1 MGLKIVGKITPFLDR
16 HEAGRFLA
24 QAMRAQAGGDLL
36 VLGIPRG
43 GVVVGAAVAREL
55 AAELDVVIAR
65 KVSAPGNPELA
76 IGAVIEG
83 GETYLNRGLI
93 SALGAD
99 EEYVAEETA
108 RQLERIRQRA
118 EAYRAVRKIAPREGR
133 TVVVVDDGVATGAT
147 MIATLNGLRAAKPA
161 KLQCAIPVGPQETLE
176 ELDELADEVICLAA
190 PEYFQAVGQ
199 FYERFDQVEDD
210 EVIRILRAAQSLA
223 PKRKEPNRKG
233 AQP

>member
-24 QAMRAQAGGDLL
+24 QALRAQAGRDLL

-55 AAELDVVIAR
+55 SAELDVVIAR
-65 KVSAPGNPELA
+65 KLSAPGNPELA

-83 GETYLNRGLI
+83 GETYLNSGLI

-99 EEYVAEETA
+99 EKYVADEKS

-118 EAYRAVRKIAPREGR
+118 ESYRAVRKIASREGR
-133 TVVVVDDGVATGAT
+133 TVLVVDDGVATGAT

-161 KLQCAIPVGPQETLE
+161 KLWCGIPVGPQDT
-176 ELDELADEVICLAA
+176 LDELAELADEIVCLAA
-190 PEYFQAVGQ
+190 PEYFEAVGQ
-199 FYERFDQVEDD
+199 FYERFDQIEDP
-210 EVIRILRAAQSLA
+210 EVLRIL
-223 PKRKEPNRKG
+223 KG
-233 AQP
+233 AAA

>member
-24 QAMRAQAGGDLL
+24 QALRAQAGGDLL

-65 KVSAPGNPELA
+65 KLSAPGNPELA

-99 EEYVAEETA
+99 EKYVADETA

-147 MIATLNGLRAAKPA
+147 MIATLDGLRAAKPA
-161 KLQCAIPVGPQETLE
+161 RLWCGIPVGPQETLE
-176 ELDELADEVICLAA
+176 ELEELADEVVCLAA

-210 EVIRILRAAQSLA
+210 EVIRILRTA
-223 PKRKEPNRKG
+223 
-233 AQP
+233 

>member
-1 MGLKIVGKITPFLDR
+1 MGLKIVGKVTPFLDR

-24 QAMRAQAGGDLL
+24 QALRPQARGDLL

-43 GVVVGAAVAREL
+43 GVMIGAAVAREL
-55 AAELDVVIAR
+55 KAELDVVIAR
-65 KVSAPGNPELA
+65 KLSAPGNPELA

-83 GETYLNRGLI
+83 GETYLNRSLI

-99 EEYVAEETA
+99 EKYVADETA

-147 MIATLNGLRAAKPA
+147 MIATLNGAARRKARPALVRDSGRAAGHA
-161 KLQCAIPVGPQETLE
+161 RGT
-176 ELDELADEVICLAA
+176 
-190 PEYFQAVGQ
+190 G
-199 FYERFDQVEDD
+199 
-210 EVIRILRAAQSLA
+210 
-223 PKRKEPNRKG
+223 
-233 AQP
+233 

>member
-1 MGLKIVGKITPFLDR
+1 MGLKIVGKVTPFLDR
-16 HEAGRFLA
+16 QEAGRFLA
-24 QAMRAQAGGDLL
+24 QALRAQAGGNLL

-43 GVVVGAAVAREL
+43 GVMVGAAVAREL
-55 AAELDVVIAR
+55 KAELDVVIAR
-65 KVSAPGNPELA
+65 KLSAPGNPELA

-83 GETYLNRGLI
+83 GETYLNRSLI

-99 EEYVAEETA
+99 EKYVADETA

-147 MIATLNGLRAAKPA
+147 MLATLNGVRAAKPA
-161 KLQCAIPVGPQETLE
+161 RLWCGIPVGPQDTLE
-176 ELDELADEVICLAA
+176 ELDEVADEVVCLAA

-210 EVIRILRAAQSLA
+210 EVIRILRTA
-223 PKRKEPNRKG
+223 
-233 AQP
+233 

>member
-1 MGLKIVGKITPFLDR
+1 MALKIVGKVTPFLDR

-24 QAMRAQAGGDLL
+24 QALPARAGDNLL

-65 KVSAPGNPELA
+65 KLSAPGNPELA
-76 IGAVIEG
+76 IGAVSEG
-83 GETYLNRGLI
+83 GEAYLNRSLI

-99 EEYVAEETA
+99 EKYIAGETA

-118 EAYRAVRKIAPREGR
+118 EAYRAVRKMVPREGR

-147 MIATLNGLRAAKPA
+147 MIATLDALRSAKPA
-161 KLQCAIPVGPQETLE
+161 KLWCGIPVGPQDTLE
-176 ELDELADEVICLAA
+176 ELDELADEVVCLAA
-190 PEYFQAVGQ
+190 PEYFEAVGQ

-210 EVIRILRAAQSLA
+210 EVVRILRT
-223 PKRKEPNRKG
+223 P
-233 AQP
+233 

>member
-1 MGLKIVGKITPFLDR
+1 MGLKIVGKLTPFLDR

-24 QAMRAQAGGDLL
+24 QALRAQMGGDLL

-43 GVVVGAAVAREL
+43 GVVIGAAVAREL

-65 KVSAPGNPELA
+65 KLSAPGNPELA

-99 EEYVAEETA
+99 EKYVADEKS
-108 RQLERIRQRA
+108 RQLERIRQRV

-133 TVVVVDDGVATGAT
+133 MVVVVDDGVATGAT
-147 MIATLNGLRAAKPA
+147 MIATLAGLRAAKPA
-161 KLQCAIPVGPQETLE
+161 QLWCGIPVGPQDTLE
-176 ELDELADEVICLAA
+176 ELAELADEVVCLAA

-199 FYERFDQVEDD
+199 FYERFDQVGDD
-210 EVIRILRAAQSLA
+210 EVIRILRN
-223 PKRKEPNRKG
+223 EKG
-233 AQP
+233 AES

>member
-24 QAMRAQAGGDLL
+24 QALRAQAGGDLL

-43 GVVVGAAVAREL
+43 GVVVGAAITREL

-65 KVSAPGNPELA
+65 KLSAPGNPELA

-99 EEYVAEETA
+99 EKYVADETA

-118 EAYRAVRKIAPREGR
+118 EAYRAARKIAPREGR

-147 MIATLNGLRAAKPA
+147 MIATLAGLRAAKPA
-161 KLQCAIPVGPQETLE
+161 RLWCAIPVGPPDTLE
-176 ELDELADEVICLAA
+176 ELAELADEVVCLAA

-210 EVIRILRAAQSLA
+210 EVLRILRN
-223 PKRKEPNRKG
+223 EKG
-233 AQP
+233 AQS

>member
-43 GVVVGAAVAREL
+43 GVMVGAAVAREL

-65 KVSAPGNPELA
+65 KLSAPDNPELA

-83 GETYLNRGLI
+83 GAAWLNRSLI

-118 EAYRAVRKIAPREGR
+118 GAYRAVRKIAPREGR
-133 TVVVVDDGVATGAT
+133 NVVVVDDGVATGAT

-161 KLQCAIPVGPQETLE
+161 RLRCAVPVGPQETLE
-176 ELDELADEVICLAA
+176 ELDELADEVVCLAA

-210 EVIRILRAAQSLA
+210 EVMRILREAQSPA
-223 PKRKEPNRKG
+223 STREEPNRKG